1 MGLSWRRL
9 NSLPSFTRARM
20 VSAPPPM
27 FIVTLGCTTCPHCG
41 TLGWSSAYTK
51 LLEKLSRE
59 EPGLQDLK
67 KLLGLVLCTWD
78 SEK

>member
-1 MGLSWRRL
+1 
-9 NSLPSFTRARM
+9 
-20 VSAPPPM
+20 M
-27 FIVTLGCTTCPHCG
+27 FIITLGCTTLLHCG

-51 LLEKLSRE
+51 LLEKLNRE

-67 KLLGLVLCTWD
+67 KLLGLVLCTRD

>member
-1 MGLSWRRL
+1 
-9 NSLPSFTRARM
+9 
-20 VSAPPPM
+20 M
-27 FIVTLGCTTCPHCG
+27 FIVTLGCTTRPHCG

>member
-20 VSAPPPM
+20 VSTPPM
-27 FIVTLGCTTCPHCG
+27 FIVTLGCTMHPHCG

-67 KLLGLVLCTWD
+67 KLFGLVLCTWD